1 MESYESS
8 TMTLRMILDHPSL
21 QRDKIDET
29 MEAMANASADAKE
42 VDDAIRLGGDMA
54 VADAGIDESEL
65 EDELQALVKESE
77 KEREMAE
84 IERAQEMRENA
95 PEAPRT
101 PPQAQDAKSR
111 SEENHNPSMPITAA

>member
-95 PEAPRT
+95 PSAPRT

-111 SEENHNPSMPITAA
+111 SEENHNPSIPIIAA

>member
-54 VADAGIDESEL
+54 VAEAGIDESEL

-101 PPQAQDAKSR
+101 PPQAQDAKSP
-111 SEENHNPSMPITAA
+111 SEENHNPSIPITAA

>member
-54 VADAGIDESEL
+54 VAEAGIDESEL

-84 IERAQEMRENA
+84 IERAQGMRENA

-111 SEENHNPSMPITAA
+111 SEENHSPSIPITAA

>member
-29 MEAMANASADAKE
+29 MEAMANASADARE
-42 VDDAIRLGGDMA
+42 LDDAIRLGGDMA
-54 VADAGIDESEL
+54 VAEAGIDESEL

-84 IERAQEMRENA
+84 IERAQGMRENA
-95 PEAPRT
+95 LEAPRT
-101 PPQAQDAKSR
+101 PPHAQDAKSR
-111 SEENHNPSMPITAA
+111 SEENHNPSIPITAT

>member
-29 MEAMANASADAKE
+29 MEAMANASADARE
-42 VDDAIRLGGDMA
+42 LDDAIRLGGDMA
-54 VADAGIDESEL
+54 AAEAGIDESEL

>member
-111 SEENHNPSMPITAA
+111 SEENHNPSIPITAA